1 MFPFLRFQEE
11 RIKKLISCKIHWAF
25 INGIDFVGKYW
36 RCEWRLSSW
45 PGYFFNTL
53 KHYFLFAGS
62 EKVFLLFCQI
72 PSILCNTHLPFQS
85 LPNTQLSI
93 LQMPIS
99 VHCNESRAACWDK
112 VFLLL
117 GDLSVPVFPNIG
129 ENAQSSVQF
138 TEFSCSQYFSNSIQS
153 YYNPFVLKLTNKHR
167 MVYS

>member
-1 MFPFLRFQEE
+1 MWIKTFQFTW
-11 RIKKLISCKIHWAF
+11 L
-25 INGIDFVGKYW
+25 
-36 RCEWRLSSW
+36 L
-45 PGYFFNTL
+45 FNTL
-53 KHYFLFAGS
+53 KQYFLFDMIAGS
-62 EKVFLLFCQI
+62 AKVFFLFCQI

-138 TEFSCSQYFSNSIQS
+138 TEFSCFQYFSNSIQS
-153 YYNPFVLKLTNKHR
+153 HYNPFVLKLTNEHR
-167 MVYS
+167 EHRQGWFIPNNRITSTWTVR